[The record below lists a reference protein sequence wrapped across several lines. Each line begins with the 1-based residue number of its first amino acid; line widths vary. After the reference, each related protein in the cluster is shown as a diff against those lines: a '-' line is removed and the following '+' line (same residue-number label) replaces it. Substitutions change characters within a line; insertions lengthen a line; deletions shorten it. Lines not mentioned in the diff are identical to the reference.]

1 MEFTSGMKKYFRI
14 SAFTVITRTREYM
27 ASAISFSDNAFV
39 LEADIPLNFFRECK
53 LQITLSN
60 GFILLF
66 DCTAVVVGIKKINV
80 KIKIKN
86 ITKKELN
93 YFLKRLKAFEG
104 EEKEIG
110 RRGEPRQRV
119 TTDERI
125 NLFGLAK
132 KTQKILFLPSR
143 IEKECFFVDVSL
155 HGFKIVT
162 ELFDGKQ
169 GETSNEIT
177 MITKFRNYPQE
188 IIFTAERKS
197 YNILKNRYMVISGK
211 IKEPVPYIWQERVM
225 HLIENS

>member
-1 MEFTSGMKKYFRI
+1 MEFTSGLKTYFRI
-14 SAFTVITRTREYM
+14 RAFTIITRTREYM
-27 ASAISFSDNAFV
+27 ASAISFSDNAF
-39 LEADIPLNFFRECK
+39 LLNADIPLNFFRECK

-80 KIKIKN
+80 KIKIEN

-104 EEKEIG
+104 DEKEIG

-132 KTQKILFLPSR
+132 KRQKILFLPSR
-143 IEKECFFVDVSL
+143 IEQECFLVDVSL
-155 HGFKIVT
+155 HGFKAVT
-162 ELFDGKQ
+162 ELFGKQ
-169 GETSNEIT
+169 GQTSAEICMT
-177 MITKFRNYPQE
+177 VKFRGYPQE
-188 IIFTAERKS
+188 IIFTAEKKS
-197 YNILKNRYMVISGK
+197 FGILKNQYIAISGK

-225 HLIENS
+225 HLIESS

>member
-1 MEFTSGMKKYFRI
+1 MEFTSGMKTYFRI

-27 ASAISFSDNAFV
+27 ASAISFSDNAF
-39 LEADIPLNFFRECK
+39 LLHADMPLDFCDACK

-66 DCTAVVVGIKKINV
+66 DCTAAAAGNKKISL
-80 KIKIKN
+80 KIKTEN

-104 EEKEIG
+104 DERDLGK
-110 RRGEPRQRV
+110 RSEPRQRV

-125 NLFGLAK
+125 NLFGLAEK
-132 KTQKILFLPSR
+132 SQKILFLPSR
-143 IEKECFFVDVSL
+143 IERECFFVDVSL

-162 ELFDGKQ
+162 EFFEKQ
-169 GETSNEIT
+169 VETSSEIS
-177 MITKFRNYPQE
+177 MITKFRDYPQE
-188 IIFTAERKS
+188 IIFTAEKIS
-197 YNILKNRYMVISGK
+197 YNILKNRYMAISGK